1 MFKDLLDNDENE
13 SAANTEKLPEEFTAA
28 PKTLPEES
36 PAVIGNAAG
45 NPEPEIFSLA
55 DDRSGPFASPP
66 PLPYTP
72 DTFGES
78 VRKSGLA
85 WSASIALFGSV
96 VFMLVIG
103 WFADLLLGSSPWG
116 IVAGI
121 VLGSVIGF
129 IQFFRISA
137 QIFRPSKP
145 REAID
150 PLQMDENRKD

>member
-1 MFKDLLDNDENE
+1 MFKDLLDNDENG
-13 SAANTEKLPEEFTAA
+13 SAANTEKLPDDFAAA
-28 PKTLPEES
+28 PENLPEGS
-36 PAVIGNAAG
+36 PELTGSAGAAA
-45 NPEPEIFSLA
+45 EPEMFSLA
-55 DDRSGPFASPP
+55 ADRSESAAPP

-137 QIFRPSKP
+137 QIFRPSVP
-145 REAID
+145 QEAID
-150 PLQMDENRKD
+150 PLHIDESRKD

>member
-13 SAANTEKLPEEFTAA
+13 SAANTEKLPEEFAAA
-28 PKTLPEES
+28 PETLPEES
-36 PAVIGNAAG
+36 PAVIGNAAA
-45 NPEPEIFSLA
+45 NAEPEMFPLA
-55 DDRSGPFASPP
+55 AGRSESTAPP

-137 QIFRPSKP
+137 QIFKPSRPQ
-145 REAID
+145 EAID
-150 PLQMDENRKD
+150 PLHMDEGRKD